1 MQKKKRKKRL
11 RVGRLLFLLLLLAAI
26 SFAFIKYVRVPIRS
40 INITGNNI
48 LTDQEI
54 IDIARLDNY
63 PSYFEI
69 ISLSVKKRISKNEY
83 VNKVR
88 VRKGFLN
95 IKIKV
100 EENKVLYIDQKT
112 NEKVML
118 NSKIKDDKIICVPYL
133 TSAVRSGHE
142 EEFKKAMNKID
153 SSVLCKMSEIKYDPN
168 EIDEDRYYVNM
179 NDGNGVYLTINKF
192 KKINKYDTILESIG
206 KENGILYLDYG
217 DYFKPY

>member
-40 INITGNNI
+40 INISGNNI

-54 IDIARLDNY
+54 IDIAKLDNY
-63 PSYFEI
+63 PSYFEV
-69 ISLSVKKRISKNEY
+69 ISYVVKKRISKNEY
-83 VNKVR
+83 VSSVN
-88 VRKGFLN
+88 VRKGLLN
-95 IKIKV
+95 VKINIV
-100 EENKVLYIDQKT
+100 ENKVLYIDSKT

-118 NSKIKDDKIICVPYL
+118 NTKVKDDKVICVPYL
-133 TSAVRSGHE
+133 TTSIRSGHE
-142 EEFKKAMNKID
+142 EEFRKAMNKID

-168 EIDEDRYYVNM
+168 DIDEDRYYVNM

-192 KKINKYDTILESIG
+192 KKINNYDTILESIG

-217 DYFKPY
+217 EYFKPY